1 MFRPPPPAHT
11 SYRLQGQELQRLLP
25 PCVLAKLKEIAQ
37 RNRDEEGEE
46 APARDERVLY
56 AELSGSIDHP
66 YQEVSRLIM
75 LWIGSHD
82 RSLLHIHVGGSS
94 CWIQPNNHYLCFD
107 GIREDL
113 LPPVAER
120 DPSTWW
126 IVREPEYGEP
136 PHPRVYR
143 LRIVSEEQVP
153 DGFPDL

>member
-1 MFRPPPPAHT
+1 MSRPPLPAHT
-11 SYRLQGQELQRLLP
+11 SYRLQGQEVERALP
-25 PCVLAKLKEIAQ
+25 PHVLAKVKEIAQ
-37 RNRDEEGEE
+37 LHRDE
-46 APARDERVLY
+46 APARDERLLY

-82 RSLLHIHVGGSS
+82 RALLHIHVGGSS

-113 LPPVAER
+113 LPLVAER

-126 IVREPEYGEP
+126 IVHEPEYGEP

-143 LRIVSEEQVP
+143 VQIVSEEQVP